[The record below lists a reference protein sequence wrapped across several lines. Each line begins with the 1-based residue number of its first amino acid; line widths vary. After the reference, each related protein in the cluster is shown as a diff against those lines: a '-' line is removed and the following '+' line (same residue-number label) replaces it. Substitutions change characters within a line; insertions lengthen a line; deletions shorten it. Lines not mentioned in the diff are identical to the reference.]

1 MSSIKALIVD
11 DSKSARFSLRKM
23 LKQYNVKADIVESG
37 EEALEFLKNAEKTP
51 CVIFMDHM
59 MPDMDGFETT
69 RAIIADDSITDIP
82 IIMCTSNEGADYLAE
97 AKGIGAHGTISKP
110 PTPEGLKEVI
120 DNLVCEPA
128 AEPAPV
134 EAAVAAPAVSSEH
147 IEQMVQAAVS
157 QKLEESIGAITN
169 NVISHV
175 EARAREL
182 ISESVAQET
191 ARIQDETLL
200 ACNAQLQ
207 ELHEEVLKAGKEQTN
222 DLIRSE
228 LEGHVGE
235 TIQAGLDNLQSK
247 ARETE
252 KSWLADQDKL
262 RTTINDSA
270 KKTAEAVMSN
280 AGIEAR
286 RIATEV
292 AEQAVSSANASS
304 SSEDAAKQARTMAIV
319 AGIVGVLA
327 AAVVYFIK

>member
-1 MSSIKALIVD
+1 MSPIKALIVD

-23 LKQYNVKADIVESG
+23 LKQHEVEAELVESG
-37 EEALEFLKNAEKTP
+37 AEALEFLKNTDEAP
-51 CVIFMDHM
+51 AVIFMDHM

-69 RAIIADDSITDIP
+69 RAIIADSDIGDIP

-120 DNLVCEPA
+120 DQLA
-128 AEPAPV
+128 PAPEAV
-134 EAAVAAPAVSSEH
+134 AVQAEAAISSEQ

-157 QKLEESIGAITN
+157 KKLEDSIETITQ
-169 NVISHV
+169 NVLKQA
-175 EARAREL
+175 EARTREL
-182 ISESVAQET
+182 VSEHLTQES
-191 ARIQDETLL
+191 ARIQDETLI

-207 ELHEEVLKAGKEQTN
+207 DLREEVLKASKEQTN
-222 DLIRSE
+222 DLIKAE

-235 TIQAGLDNLQSK
+235 TIQAGLDDLQSK

-252 KSWLADQDKL
+252 KSWLADQDRL
-262 RTTINDSA
+262 RTTVNDSA
-270 KKTAEAVMSN
+270 KKAAETVMAR
-280 AGIEAR
+280 AGDEAR

-292 AEQAVSSANASS
+292 AEHTVQTAGDASSA
-304 SSEDAAKQARTMAIV
+304 EDAAKQARTMAIV
-319 AGIVGVLA
+319 AMVVGVLA